1 MELVSIITPVY
12 NSSKYLHD
20 TISCVLSQTYEN
32 WELLMVD
39 DISTDDSVAIMAE
52 YARKDPR
59 IHYEV
64 LKEKG
69 GASIARNT
77 ALAKAKGRYIAFLD
91 ADDLWKSDKLEKQIA
106 FMKSHDYAFTFHPYS
121 YIDQEGKLT
130 GTKRL
135 APDKITYWTMLRGC
149 EIGCLSVMYD
159 VEKVGLIQIPRIDKR
174 NDDAMW
180 ITALKKCREGYALQE
195 DLAYYRVGAASL
207 SSGSKTKLLKY
218 HYRLYRD
225 VAKFDP
231 LRSLFFTGCNVLT
244 YIYVKKKREVHL

>member
-12 NSSKYLHD
+12 NSQAYLHD
-20 TISCVLSQTYEN
+20 TIQCVLQQTYEN

-39 DISTDDSVAIMAE
+39 DISSDQSVEIMAQ
-52 YARKDPR
+52 YAKQDSR

-64 LKEKG
+64 LSEKG

-77 ALAKAKGRYIAFLD
+77 ALKKAKGRYIAFLD
-91 ADDLWKSDKLEKQIA
+91 ADDLWAPDKLEKQVK
-106 FMKSHDYAFTFHPYS
+106 FMQEYDYAFSFHPYY
-121 YIDQEGKLT
+121 YIDKEGKEI
-130 GTKRL
+130 GKKRL
-135 APDKITYWTMLRGC
+135 APNKITYWTMLRGC

-159 VEKVGLIQIPRIDKR
+159 VSKVGLIQIPRIDKR

-180 ITALKKCREGYALQE
+180 ITALKKCKEGYALQE
-195 DLAYYRVGAASL
+195 ELAYYRVGGASL

-231 LRSLFFTGCNVLT
+231 IRSLFFTGCNILT
-244 YIYVKKKREVHL
+244 YFYVKKKREVDV